1 MPIACQ
7 GMLVD
12 TLVLVKI
19 IVTKSYI
26 QLKKRNFFVGK
37 QMLKNGF
44 YYINAIFC
52 FVMRCINGE
61 MK

>member
-26 QLKKRNFFVGK
+26 QIKKRNFFVGK
-37 QMLKNGF
+37 QMLKTVS
-44 YYINAIFC
+44 IILTQCSALS
-52 FVMRCINGE
+52 
-61 MK
+61 